1 MSRTASAATLFIKS
15 VLELNPEAK
24 YEDVAS
30 SPEYAAGGHDFNN
43 TYFNAIKC
51 RFKKENGIP
60 VMKSANVAPSVLPPQ
75 VSVTVPVPVPVS
87 AAPLVVTTS
96 INAGDMIPPVDPN
109 FHVGE
114 EVTQFFDLVQNISKT
129 KNVNIRLVGPAG
141 CGKTSSAVQY
151 AASKGY
157 PCFVQNCANVR
168 EPRDWFGYRK
178 LDENKNLAWHE
189 SLFVKMLETPN
200 AVIVLDETNRC
211 PSHTLNTLYP
221 LLDHRR
227 ATWLEEAGRN
237 LQVAEGVTFWC
248 ALNEGN
254 QFTGT
259 NQLDEAFA
267 DRTGLVLECTFLSA
281 KHEAK
286 VLGQK
291 TGLDADNCLRLV
303 EVAEQVR
310 KKAASDAADS
320 FSKPVSTRM
329 LEEAAQAF
337 VVGGSK
343 TLKFTLLNH
352 YSAAGGNNSERQNLL
367 KLLIG
372 KFGAL

>member
-1 MSRTASAATLFIKS
+1 MSRTASPATQFIKS
-15 VLELNPEAK
+15 ELDKNPNLSFAEI
-24 YEDVAS
+24 S
-30 SPEYAAGGHDFNN
+30 SNPEYALNGFDFNN
-43 TYFNAIKC
+43 IAFNAVKA
-51 RFKKENGIP
+51 RFKKETTIP
-60 VMKSANVAPSVLPPQ
+60 TMKAEATSFTSTPSPARVIHK
-75 VSVTVPVPVPVS
+75 SD
-87 AAPLVVTTS
+87 
-96 INAGDMIPPVDPN
+96 INTGDMVPPVDP
-109 FHVGE
+109 HYHLTE
-114 EVTQFFDLVQNISKT
+114 ETTGFFTLVNDISKV

-189 SLFVKMLETPN
+189 SLFVKMLETTN

-267 DRTGLVLECTFLSA
+267 DRTALVLECSFLSA
-281 KHEAK
+281 QHEAG
-286 VLGQK
+286 VLQNR
-291 TGLDADNCLRLV
+291 TGLDADNALRLV

-310 KKAASDAADS
+310 KKAQSDGADS
-320 FSKPVSTRM
+320 FSKPISTRM
-329 LEEAAQAF
+329 LEESAQAF

-352 YSAAGGNNSERQNLL
+352 YSANGGQSSERSNLL
-367 KLLIG
+367 KLLVG
-372 KFGAL
+372 KFGSL

>member
-1 MSRTASAATLFIKS
+1 MENSLMSRTTSSATLFIKS
-15 VLELNPEAK
+15 VLENNPEARF
-24 YEDVAS
+24 EDVAS
-30 SPEYAAGGHDFNN
+30 SADYAAGGHDFNN

-60 VMKSANVAPSVLPPQ
+60 VMKSAGYSVPFVLPAQ
-75 VSVTVPVPVPVS
+75 VSVPPPAPV
-87 AAPLVVTTS
+87 VVTTS
-96 INAGDMIPPVDPN
+96 INTGDMVPPVDNN
-109 FHVGE
+109 FHLGE
-114 EVTQFFDLVQNISKT
+114 EVTQFFELVQQISQT

-281 KHEAK
+281 KNEAK
-286 VLGQK
+286 VLEQK

-310 KKAASDAADS
+310 KKAQSDSADS

-352 YSAAGGNNSERQNLL
+352 YSASGGNNSERQNLL

>member
-1 MSRTASAATLFIKS
+1 MARTASPATLFIKS
-15 VLELNPEAK
+15 LLEANPEISFA
-24 YEDVAS
+24 EIAAN
-30 SPEYAAGGHDFNN
+30 PEYEAGGHTFNN
-43 TYFNAIKC
+43 IFFNAVK
-51 RFKKENGIP
+51 FKYKKDSGVP
-60 VMKSANVAPSVLPPQ
+60 VMKSTTAVAVAPAHYPSHSVEKI
-75 VSVTVPVPVPVS
+75 VHKSD
-87 AAPLVVTTS
+87 
-96 INAGDMIPPVDPN
+96 INTGDMVPPVDTN
-109 FHVGE
+109 FHLSE
-114 EVTQFFDLVQNISKT
+114 EVNQFFDLVNSISKVR
-129 KNVNIRLVGPAG
+129 NVNIRLVGPAG

-151 AASKGY
+151 AAQKNY

-178 LDENKNLAWHE
+178 LDNNKNLAWHE

-267 DRTGLVLECTFLSA
+267 DRTGLVLECTFLAA
-281 KHEAK
+281 KDEAE
-286 VLGQK
+286 VLHQRS
-291 TGLDADNCLRLV
+291 GLDKENCLRLV

-310 KKAASDAADS
+310 KKAQSDSADS

-352 YSAAGGNNSERQNLL
+352 YSASGGQSSERQNLL
-367 KLLIG
+367 KLLVG
-372 KFGAL
+372 KFGSL